1 MNQPSL
7 FQPPSEWVPP
17 ETVPNLSDAK
27 EIAID
32 LETHDPNI
40 KTTGPG
46 WAIKKGK
53 VIGVALA
60 VDGWQGYYPIAHEG
74 GGNFDENIFKR
85 QLKEILELPCDK
97 VFHNAMYD
105 VGWLDAMG
113 LKVHGRIIDTLV
125 AAPLVNENKFNYTLR
140 ELSREYVGETK
151 SEAALYEAAKEWG
164 VDAKS
169 EMHKIPA
176 MYVGPYAEQ
185 DAAVTLKLWQ
195 TLKRKVESENVQ
207 AIFNLESELFPVL
220 FAMKKRGVRIDIEKA
235 ERIKKDFES
244 SEKKILQSLN
254 KTCGFELEILSPLSI
269 AKAFDKLKI
278 KYNKTATGLPS
289 FDKNF
294 LSTHPH
300 KFAQDIVKARE
311 FNKART
317 TFVDSILK
325 HCHRG
330 RIHADTNQLRS
341 ETGGTITGRCSMQNP
356 NLQQIPARNKEIGP
370 KIRQLFIPEEGE
382 TWGCFDYSQQE
393 PRLLVHYASIVS
405 KNQQEHGNLP
415 LRGVKTLVDG
425 YTKGDIDFHQKVAEM
440 ANIDRKQAKTINLG
454 MMYGMGRGK
463 LSSELGLESQDAEE
477 IFEKYHSTVPFVR
490 ELTELTQQRAGRVG
504 FIKTILQRK
513 CRFDQ
518 WEPNS
523 WGFHRALPKKEAELE
538 YGPNRIRRAYT
549 YKALNKLIQGS
560 AADQTKKAMIDVYKE
575 GIVPLIQVHDELD
588 ISFSSEEQKNKIV
601 EIMQSGI
608 QLEVPSKVDCEV
620 GASWGEVG

>member
-195 TLKRKVESENVQ
+195 ALKRKVESENVQ

-220 FAMKKRGVRIDIEKA
+220 FAMKKRGVKIDTEKA

-278 KYNKTATGLPS
+278 KYNKTVTGLPS

-370 KIRQLFIPEEGE
+370 KIRQLFIPEDGE

-490 ELTELTQQRAGRVG
+490 ELTELTQLRAGQVG

-588 ISFSSEEQKNKIV
+588 ISFSSEEQKNKII